1 MHRGLCATNTK
12 AEQRVTAQSPVCCW
26 QQLTMGRCTAFPGCT
41 SKLPPPNLAT
51 QLYGFKPLVRSHW
64 LGWPQE
70 SIHPRAGLWLQS
82 CVLDSTVLMAS
93 KLCARHS
100 PLSLLSSTRMTSFR
114 SWEGVW
120 LTTLCTERRMT
131 ESASLTKMKTTEIW
145 GRSSEYVICL
155 HLWEAWCSPGV
166 HWEAGTAVVTV
177 GGQPGRF

>member
-1 MHRGLCATNTK
+1 MCQQHRDNAKGHIPESHVLLKVGGCSARSFPRLHLQAVASQLSNT
-12 AEQRVTAQSPVCCW
+12 T
-26 QQLTMGRCTAFPGCT
+26 
-41 SKLPPPNLAT
+41 
-51 QLYGFKPLVRSHW
+51 
-64 LGWPQE
+64 
-70 SIHPRAGLWLQS
+70 LWLQAPCQKPLAGTPTGIHTPKS
-82 CVLDSTVLMAS
+82 WSTAAKPCGRFNSTALQIAKLCVL
-93 KLCARHS
+93 HS

-155 HLWEAWCSPGV
+155 HLWEACWLPGV
-166 HWEAGTAVVTV
+166 QREAGTATATV